1 MPGPARCRS
10 CDEEIRWQK
19 NEETGKNVPWCL
31 AHGQSHFRCCP
42 QAKDWSKKGSG
53 DRSGTRS
60 STTAQPGDYQ
70 DADGDP
76 IRVGDTVEVVE
87 SDTPAGL
94 GVQGRVYFV
103 GPKKN
108 GSGTIVAFNP
118 LDAPTVKVYEPPHHV
133 RIVPA
138 GAKPASQSAGGSAT
152 APPAQTSP
160 RAAPAAQAPAA
171 PAGSGGATT
180 GAVPPVTGSGL
191 SAPAKTPGK
200 GGYGPPPATGA
211 APKVAVCR
219 CPAKL
224 IEHMAGSLLLQ
235 GPDEWSDGARTSVEL
250 DCPAHGKWLVEVEA
264 RRPGK

>member
-133 RIVPA
+133 RIVP
-138 GAKPASQSAGGSAT
+138 GRAKP
-152 APPAQTSP
+152 P
-160 RAAPAAQAPAA
+160 RP
-171 PAGSGGATT
+171 GSGGVGGAPPR

-211 APKVAVCR
+211 PPKVAVCR

-264 RRPGK
+264 RRPGEGPMCDYCKDSRCGACTERGR